1 MKTDLTAIPVT
12 VKNLTINL
20 SNKKYNLPVT
30 VLPAPEVTSVN
41 HELAVSQ
48 MS

>member
-12 VKNLTINL
+12 VKNVTISL
-20 SNKKYNLPVT
+20 CNKKYNLPVT

-41 HELAVSQ
+41 QEAAVSQ